1 MPNETEARPSTAD
14 SEVGSSTLPA
24 GLSLEER
31 LRHLEETNLALL
43 EEKRRAQSETRFYRD
58 ELESLKRET
67 RRLLSELEKARTP
80 PLIVGIVEDLL
91 ADDRVVVKASTGPN
105 FVVPVAEGVERKDLV
120 PGTRVSLTQNNLTI
134 VGILPP
140 SKDPHV
146 MAAEV
151 VEKPRTRYSEVGGLR
166 ETIEQL
172 REAVE
177 YPLTKPQL
185 FIDVGIDPPKGVL
198 LIGPPGTGKTLLAK
212 AVAGETNAT
221 FIRVVASEL
230 VQKFIGEGARKVHEL
245 FVLAREKAPSIIFID
260 ELDAIGARRTDESTA
275 SNREV
280 ERTLM
285 QLLAEMDGF
294 DPRGEIR
301 LLAATNRAD
310 ILDPALTRP
319 GRFDRTIEVTKPNVE
334 GVAEIL
340 KIHTKRMR
348 VDKDVAVDELAKQ
361 CQAATGA
368 DIKAI
373 CTEAGMAA
381 VRRGSREVNQADFD
395 HALSKFIRKELPTQK
410 APAVMYS

>member
-1 MPNETEARPSTAD
+1 MAGEAEARPSGEAIEQPTIP
-14 SEVGSSTLPA
+14 S
-24 GLSLEER
+24 GLSAEDR
-31 LRHLEETNLALL
+31 LRHLEESNLFLM
-43 EEKRRAQSETRFYRD
+43 EEKRRAQTESRFYRD

-67 RRLLSELEKARTP
+67 RRLLTELEKARTP
-80 PLIVGIVEDLL
+80 PLIVGLVEDLL

-105 FVVPVAEGVERKDLV
+105 FVVPVADAVNRKDLV
-120 PGTRVSLTQNNLTI
+120 PGCRVSLTQNNLTI

-146 MAAEV
+146 LAAEV
-151 VEKPRTRYSEVGGLR
+151 VDRPTHRYADVGGLQT
-166 ETIEQL
+166 TIEEL
-172 REAVE
+172 KETVE
-177 YPLTKPQL
+177 YPLTKPEL
-185 FIDVGIDPPKGVL
+185 FAQIGVEPPKGVL

-301 LLAATNRAD
+301 IIAATNRPD

-319 GRFDRTIEVTKPNVE
+319 GRFDRTIEVHRPNLE
-334 GVAEIL
+334 GLTEIF
-340 KIHTKRMR
+340 KIHTRKMKLGSEI
-348 VDKDVAVDELAKQ
+348 DLPLLAKE
-361 CQAATGA
+361 CALASGA
-368 DIKAI
+368 DVKAI
-373 CTEAGMAA
+373 CTEAGMSA
-381 VRRGSREVNQADFD
+381 VRRGAREVAGPDFS
-395 HALSKFIRKELPTQK
+395 HAMTKFIRKELPTQK

>member
-1 MPNETEARPSTAD
+1 MPSDADTKGETDLEATA
-14 SEVGSSTLPA
+14 LPT

-31 LRHLEETNLALL
+31 LRHLEESNLFLM
-43 EEKRRAQSETRFYRD
+43 EEKRRALTESRFYKD

-67 RRLLSELEKARTP
+67 RRLLAELEKARTP

-91 ADDRVVVKASTGPN
+91 QDDRVVVKASTGPN
-105 FVVPVAEGVERKDLV
+105 FVVPVAESVTRKDLV
-120 PGTRVSLTQNNLTI
+120 PGARVSLTQNNLTI

-151 VEKPRTRYSEVGGLR
+151 VERPRTRYADVGGLQ
-166 ETIEQL
+166 ETIEEL

-177 YPLTKPQL
+177 YPLTRPQMFTDL
-185 FIDVGIDPPKGVL
+185 GIEPPRGVL

-301 LLAATNRAD
+301 LLAATNRPD

-319 GRFDRTIEVTKPNVE
+319 GRFDRTIDVKKPNVP
-334 GVAEIL
+334 GVQEIL
-340 KIHTKRMR
+340 KIHTTKMR
-348 VDKDVAVDELAKQ
+348 ISADVMLGIVAKE
-361 CQAATGA
+361 CQNATGA

-381 VRRGSREVNQADFD
+381 VRRGAREVANVDFVA
-395 HALSKFIRKELPTQK
+395 ALGKFVRKELPTQK